1 MYNLENKI
9 ALVTGASGNLGS
21 AVARSLLE
29 SGVKLCILER
39 DIKPL
44 RRIFP
49 ESSESPG
56 ICKVFQTDV
65 TDPDSVKRAID
76 EVLAAF
82 KRIDV
87 LVNTV
92 GGYRAGTPLHETG
105 LDTFDFM
112 VTLNARSV
120 FITCQAV
127 VPAMLE
133 QKSGKIINIAARP
146 GLKGIKNASAY
157 SAAKS
162 AVLRITES
170 LSAELKN
177 DGINVNAVLPGTIDT
192 IQNRETMPG
201 ADFSRWVSPES
212 LAGVI
217 LFLVSEHAQDIHGAA
232 IPVYGL
238 S

>member
-21 AVARSLLE
+21 AVVRSFLD
-29 SGVKLCILER
+29 SGLKLGMLDR

-44 RRIFP
+44 RTIFP
-49 ESSESPG
+49 EISESPG
-56 ICKVFQTDV
+56 RCQAFQTDI
-65 TDPDSVKRAID
+65 TDPNSVTQAID
-76 EVLAAF
+76 EALAAL

-92 GGYRAGTPLHETG
+92 GGYRAGTPLHETN

-112 VTLNARSV
+112 VKLNATSV
-120 FITCQAV
+120 FIACQAV

-146 GLKGIKNASAY
+146 GVKGTKNASAY

-170 LSAELKN
+170 LSAELKY

-192 IQNRETMPG
+192 IQNREAMPG

-217 LFLVSEHAQDIHGAA
+217 LFLVSEHARDIHGAT
-232 IPVYGL
+232 IPVFGL
-238 S
+238 N